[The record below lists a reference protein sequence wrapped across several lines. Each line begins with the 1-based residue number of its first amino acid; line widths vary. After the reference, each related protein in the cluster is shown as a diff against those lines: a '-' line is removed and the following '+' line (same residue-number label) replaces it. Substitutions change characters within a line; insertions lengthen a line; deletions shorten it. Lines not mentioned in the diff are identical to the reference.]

1 MVNPNKK
8 SFAWLIE
15 NFSSLPSDKLYS
27 APVLI
32 SGLYWDLFTYPK
44 GYKGGDSLVVS
55 LAVTDGQSLPSG
67 WARYVKFRLTI
78 VNHLSHELSIHRET
92 NIWFDEK
99 APGWGLSGMLP
110 FAKLHDKDGGFLVND
125 ELKIVAEIEALEVIG
140 TLDESKDLLDKT
152 CIDVN
157 GFQVLP
163 SQVEAVRRMFE
174 RHPDIAL
181 DFRAK
186 NQYLRTACMNFLL
199 SLSEMLPKSLEK
211 FSDEDLVE
219 AGIALTYLK
228 NVGFKVDWL
237 EKSLDQVKRT

>member
-1 MVNPNKK
+1 M
-8 SFAWLIE
+8 
-15 NFSSLPSDKLYS
+15 
-27 APVLI
+27 
-32 SGLYWDLFTYPK
+32 
-44 GYKGGDSLVVS
+44 
-55 LAVTDGQSLPSG
+55 
-67 WARYVKFRLTI
+67 
-78 VNHLSHELSIHRET
+78 
-92 NIWFDEK
+92 
-99 APGWGLSGMLP
+99 
-110 FAKLHDKDGGFLVND
+110 
-125 ELKIVAEIEALEVIG
+125 
-140 TLDESKDLLDKT
+140 
-152 CIDVN
+152 
-157 GFQVLP
+157 
-163 SQVEAVRRMFE
+163 RRMFE